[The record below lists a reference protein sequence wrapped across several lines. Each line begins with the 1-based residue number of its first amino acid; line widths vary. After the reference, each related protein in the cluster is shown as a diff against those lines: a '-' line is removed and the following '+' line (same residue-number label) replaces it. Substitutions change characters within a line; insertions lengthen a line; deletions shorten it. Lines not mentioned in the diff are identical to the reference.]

1 MSDRPVN
8 EAPYRQ
14 IAQVEFGANVVV
26 HPFTNLYGCT
36 IGDNT
41 RIGPYVEIQEGVV
54 IGAGCKIQS
63 HSFICTGVTIE
74 DEVFVGHGVVFIN
87 DKRPR
92 ATTEEGELQTD
103 DDWELVETVIER
115 GASLGSGAIVMGGI
129 RVGAGAIVG
138 AGATVTKDVAPGEVV
153 VGNPARALAAEGR
166 RSP

>member
-14 IAQVEFGANVVV
+14 IAQVEFGTNVVV

-54 IGAGCKIQS
+54 IGADCKIQS

-74 DEVFVGHGVVFIN
+74 DEVFIGHGVMFIN
-87 DKRPR
+87 DKYPR
-92 ATTEEGELQTD
+92 ATTATGQLQTNE
-103 DDWELVETVIER
+103 DWELLATVVERE
-115 GASLGSGAIVMGGI
+115 ASIGSGATILGGI
-129 RVGAGAIVG
+129 RIGRGAVVGAGAVVTRPIEPF
-138 AGATVTKDVAPGEVV
+138 ATVAGV
-153 VGNPARALAAEGR
+153 PARVLPGR
-166 RSP
+166 AVG